1 MSFGEK
7 NFEPISRKIVVIPNR
22 SNYVLAWCL
31 EYAINLKS
39 LGFAVD
45 LLDISRLNARY
56 IQKPN
61 RWFIDNTS
69 SKKRTAR
76 RKFIRDICN
85 EFGLIDLTSSIPRTS
100 KARKDFF
107 SQDTQEYF
115 HTAVRSSY
123 ARWFGSADIEIS
135 DIPET
140 LFEYEKL
147 SFIRI
152 NDVVSKL
159 LKNND
164 YSELSTVNGRF
175 VPDAAAVLAALE
187 AKIPYR
193 ALEKMTEDWSHF
205 VPFAVSAQSLSER
218 DQIIDYEW
226 KQNDKAGHEE
236 KISIA
241 ADYFKLR
248 TSEEWSWEKNSH
260 AALPDSIDLTKPY
273 AVFYLTSDWEFPV
286 FGEEDSSVFMTQVQ
300 SVTTVSRICV
310 ENKVQLVVKG
320 HPHPGETRLSVIE
333 DRKWTTICEKLGVL
347 YVPCDSGVRSLQLA
361 NKSYCN
367 FVHGSTLAIDFVV
380 NKLPVIATTPSDYT
394 TLIPEICAFD
404 EVEIRRLFQNLP
416 KPIEH
421 SRLYPWA
428 FSAIKAG
435 IPMRHFEIRE
445 DMQVVFR
452 GKPIDQPIEIF
463 IKIRALFARL
473 MNRTGHGVGERN

>member
-1 MSFGEK
+1 MGSIERMSHK
-7 NFEPISRKIVVIPNR
+7 LVVIPNR

-39 LGFAVD
+39 LGHAVD

-61 RWFIDNTS
+61 RWFIDNAS

-76 RKFIRDICN
+76 KKSVRDICI
-85 EFGLIDLTSSIPRTS
+85 EFGLRDLTSSISLSS
-100 KARKDFF
+100 KVHKHFV
-107 SQDTQEYF
+107 SQDMQDYF

-140 LFEYEKL
+140 LFNYEKL

-152 NDVVSKL
+152 NEEVSKV
-159 LKNND
+159 LKNTE

-193 ALEKMTEDWSHF
+193 VLEKMTEDWSHF
-205 VPFAVSAQSLSER
+205 VPFTVSAQSLFER

-226 KQNDKAGHEE
+226 KQKDKAGHEE

-260 AALPDSIDLTKPY
+260 GALPDGLDLSKPY

-286 FGEEDSSVFMTQVQ
+286 FVEKDSTVFMTQVQ
-300 SVTTVSRICV
+300 SVTTVARICV

-320 HPHPGETRLSVIE
+320 HPHPGEIRLSVIE
-333 DRKWTTICEKLGVL
+333 DRKWRTICEKLGVL
-347 YVPCDSGVRSLQLA
+347 YVPCDSGVRSMQLA

-367 FVHGSTLAIDFVV
+367 FVHGSTLAIDFAV

-404 EVEIRRLFQNLP
+404 EDEIRRLFQNLP

-452 GKPIDQPIEIF
+452 GKLIDQPIEIF
-463 IKIRALFARL
+463 IKIRALFARI
-473 MNRTGHGVGERN
+473 MRRTGHGVGERN

>member
-1 MSFGEK
+1 MT
-7 NFEPISRKIVVIPNR
+7 RKLVVIPNR

-39 LGFAVD
+39 LGFTVD
-45 LLDISRLNARY
+45 LLDMSRLNARY

-61 RWFIDNTS
+61 RWLIDNAS
-69 SKKRTAR
+69 SRKSTAR
-76 RKFIRDICN
+76 KKSIKHICN
-85 EFGLIDLTSSIPRTS
+85 EFGLTDLTSSISLTS
-100 KARKDFF
+100 KVQRDFA
-107 SQDTQEYF
+107 SQDIQEYF
-115 HTAVRSSY
+115 YTAVRSSY
-123 ARWFGSADIEIS
+123 ARWFGSSDIEIS

-152 NDVVSKL
+152 YDQVSKL
-159 LKNND
+159 LKLND

-187 AKIPYR
+187 AKVPYR
-193 ALEKMTEDWSHF
+193 VLEKMTEDWSHF
-205 VPFAVSAQSLSER
+205 VPFTVSAQSLPER
-218 DQIIDYEW
+218 DQIIDHEW
-226 KQNDKAGHEE
+226 KQEDKAGREE

-241 ADYFKLR
+241 VEYLKLR
-248 TSEEWSWEKNSH
+248 TSEEWAWERNSH
-260 AALPDSIDLTKPY
+260 AVLPEDIDLKKPY

-286 FGEEDSSVFMTQVQ
+286 FGEESSSVFMTQVQ
-300 SVTTVSRICV
+300 SVTTVSLICL
-310 ENKVQLVVKG
+310 ENEVQLVVKG
-320 HPHPGETRLSVIE
+320 HPHPGESRLSAIE
-333 DRKWTTICEKLGVL
+333 DRKWRIICEKLGIL

-361 NKSYCN
+361 DKSYCN

-404 EVEIRRLFQNLP
+404 EVQIRRLFQNLP
-416 KPIEH
+416 KPIEP
-421 SRLYPWA
+421 SRLYSWA

-445 DMQVVFR
+445 DMQVAFK
-452 GKPIDQPIEIF
+452 GELIDQPIRIF

-473 MNRTGHGVGERN
+473 MSRTGHGVGERF